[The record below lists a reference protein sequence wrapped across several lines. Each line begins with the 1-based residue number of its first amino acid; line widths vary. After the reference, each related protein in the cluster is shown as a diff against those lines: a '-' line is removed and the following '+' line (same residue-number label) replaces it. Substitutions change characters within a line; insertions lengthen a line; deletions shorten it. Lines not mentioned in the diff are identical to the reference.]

1 MEVVHPMHPA
11 MGSSHFDSSAC
22 SSPFTTAPSSP
33 ARRSG
38 VGHFYFSAPTSPSR
52 VHSAVVPYLW
62 DDFPGKPKT
71 SVSVVH
77 DEDDDFEFQ
86 FSGPLTKELPIS
98 TADQLFHEGKI
109 RPLLQLSESS
119 IPPSPRSP
127 RRTSMDQGKRI
138 QRGDNSGRFSAANDE
153 SRKPAGRKE
162 RGRRTRSLSPL
173 RNEFFGDSC
182 VGEDQEGLKPSP
194 SKGSKRWSIRDL
206 LFRSA
211 SEGRAKKSSDSK
223 NSSFR
228 STEVASRGGSGRRS
242 SAHELHYAAN
252 RALSE
257 ELKKRTFLP
266 YRRGVLGC
274 LGFGTGSFGIGGLF
288 TPFSR
293 QG

>member
-1 MEVVHPMHPA
+1 MEVVRPVSPTV
-11 MGSSHFDSSAC
+11 GSHLDSSAC

-62 DDFPGKPKT
+62 DDLPDKPKT
-71 SVSVVH
+71 SVVR
-77 DEDDDFEFQ
+77 DDDDDFEFQ
-86 FSGPLTKELPIS
+86 FSGPLTRELPIS
-98 TADQLFHEGKI
+98 TADELFHEGKI

-119 IPPSPRSP
+119 IPPSPRSIG
-127 RRTSMDQGKRI
+127 RTSVDEGKRTT
-138 QRGDNSGRFSAANDE
+138 RGDNSDRFSAAMEE
-153 SRKPAGRKE
+153 SRTTIGRKE

-173 RNEFFGDSC
+173 RNGFYVC
-182 VGEDQEGLKPSP
+182 REDPEGLKPSP
-194 SKGSKRWSIRDL
+194 SKGSKRWSIKDL

-274 LGFGTGSFGIGGLF
+274 LGFGTGSFGGFAKGF
-288 TPFSR
+288 TPFTR
-293 QG
+293 

>member
-1 MEVVHPMHPA
+1 MEVVHPMHPS
-11 MGSSHFDSSAC
+11 MGSHFDSSAC

-52 VHSAVVPYLW
+52 VHSAVVPYMW
-62 DDFPGKPKT
+62 DDLTGKPKT
-71 SVSVVH
+71 SVVR

-109 RPLLQLSESS
+109 RPLLQPSESS

-138 QRGDNSGRFSAANDE
+138 MRGDNSDRFSAANDE

-173 RNEFFGDSC
+173 RNEYFGDSC
-182 VGEDQEGLKPSP
+182 VGEDREGLKPSP

-228 STEVASRGGSGRRS
+228 STEVASRSRS

-274 LGFGTGSFGIGGLF
+274 LGFGTGSFGLGGFAKGF
-288 TPFSR
+288 TGFSR
-293 QG
+293 